1 VRGYCQAAGACRC
14 GWERQAPRVFGYAA
28 NQTTHLVGPNGAPNY
43 TVAYAGTGQSEMVS
57 KGQDA
62 YTYNAMGM
70 SSLSNGYGTFYYVRE
85 PDGNLIGQRVTG
97 GRTYY
102 YLGRS
107 RLGNGRDRL

>member
-1 VRGYCQAAGACRC
+1 
-14 GWERQAPRVFGYAA
+14 
-28 NQTTHLVGPNGAPNY
+28 LVGPNGAPNY

-62 YTYNAMGM
+62 YTYNA
-70 SSLSNGYGTFYYVRE
+70 YGTFYYVRE

-97 GRTYY
+97 RRTYY

-107 RLGNGRDRL
+107 